1 MASPGKKAY
10 PLRIDP
16 ALWEELQRL
25 AARDLRSVNAQI
37 EFLLREG
44 LARRG
49 IKHPEAKKH
58 DDDTGS
64 DGASESVSAIGL
76 ESPQAPMDSRTMSG
90 ACETRKRFVMSFM
103 VPPSMFRARDVG
115 VRRSGRT
122 SPILCA

>member
-25 AARDLRSVNAQI
+25 ASRDLRSVNAEI

-49 IKHPEAKKH
+49 VKNKEDKGKNE
-58 DDDTGS
+58 GS
-64 DGASESVSAIGL
+64 EN
-76 ESPQAPMDSRTMSG
+76 E
-90 ACETRKRFVMSFM
+90 
-103 VPPSMFRARDVG
+103 
-115 VRRSGRT
+115 
-122 SPILCA
+122 

>member
-25 AARDLRSVNAQI
+25 ASRDLRSVNAEI

-49 IKHPEAKKH
+49 VKIGNGNADK
-58 DDDTGS
+58 DGS
-64 DGASESVSAIGL
+64 EGDE
-76 ESPQAPMDSRTMSG
+76 
-90 ACETRKRFVMSFM
+90 
-103 VPPSMFRARDVG
+103 
-115 VRRSGRT
+115 
-122 SPILCA
+122 